1 VSTTGAPEHR
11 ASEGSAGAV
20 SLDRALGL
28 RDLVLFNL
36 VAVLGLRW
44 LATAAKAGPS
54 AIALW
59 LLAALFFFV
68 PQGLVVGEL
77 SSRYPEEGGV
87 YQWTK
92 RALGE
97 RHGYVCGWCYWINN
111 VLYYPNLLISAA
123 VIATY
128 AIGRGD
134 GALASNWTYVLPAT
148 LLCLWFAAGL
158 NIVGVGTGKWLQ
170 NAGGIGTYVPGVIMV
185 ALAIAFVVTGRP
197 SANPITPSTVVPN
210 LGSLQGLN
218 LWASIAFA
226 FAGLELSSTMGG
238 EVRDPRRTLPR
249 SVLVSAPLI
258 AAAYVMGTWALLRI
272 VPASDINIVSGLLQ
286 SISSGARALSPA
298 LWWLAPLAAV
308 AYTLGNVGGVG
319 AWLTAPARVAF
330 AIGLDRY
337 LPPAFGRVHPRWK
350 TPYVA
355 ILVQAALA
363 TVFLLVSV
371 LGKGTTVERAY
382 LVILDTQLLIYFIPY
397 VYLFISF
404 LLLRRVDAPSD
415 AVRVP
420 GGAIGAR
427 AVGASGLVV
436 TVLAMAIAMVP
447 PGGES
452 DPLLFELKVVGGAL
466 GFVALGGVVY
476 WRGRRGTRDSG

>member
-1 VSTTGAPEHR
+1 VSTHGVPEHR
-11 ASEGSAGAV
+11 TSDRSAGAV
-20 SLDRALGL
+20 SLDRGLGL

-77 SSRYPEEGGV
+77 SSRFPDEGGI

-111 VLYYPNLLISAA
+111 VLYYPNLLMSAA

-128 AIGRGD
+128 AIGKGD
-134 GALASNWTYVLPAT
+134 SALASSWTYVLPAT
-148 LLCLWFAAGL
+148 LLCLWLAAML
-158 NIVGVGTGKWLQ
+158 NIVGIGTGKWLQ

-185 ALAIAFVVTGRP
+185 GLAIAFVVTGRP
-197 SANPITPSTVVPN
+197 SANPITTSNVVPN

-226 FAGLELSSTMGG
+226 FAGLELSSSMAG

-258 AAAYVMGTWALLRI
+258 AAAYVLGTWALLRI
-272 VPASDINIVSGLLQ
+272 VPAGDVNIVSGLLQ
-286 SISSGARALSPA
+286 SISSGARTLSPA
-298 LWWLAPLAAV
+298 LWWLAPLAAA

-337 LPPAFGRVHPRWK
+337 FPPAFGRVHPKWK

-363 TVFLLVSV
+363 TAFLLVSV
-371 LGKGTTVERAY
+371 LGKGTTIERAY

-404 LLLRRVDAPSD
+404 LLLRRAGAPAD

-420 GGAIGAR
+420 GGPIGAG

-447 PGGES
+447 PDGES

-466 GFVALGGVVY
+466 GFVALGGLVY
-476 WRGRRGTRDSG
+476 WRGARESRRA

>member
-1 VSTTGAPEHR
+1 MTSSGAPEPR
-11 ASEGSAGAV
+11 SSERSAGAV
-20 SLDRALGL
+20 SLQRALGL

-44 LATAAKAGPS
+44 LATAAKSGPS
-54 AIALW
+54 AITLW

-68 PQGLVVGEL
+68 PQGLVVTEL
-77 SSRYPEEGGV
+77 SSRYPEEGGI
-87 YQWTK
+87 YSWTK

-97 RHGYVCGWCYWINN
+97 RHGYVCGWCYWVNN
-111 VLYYPNLLISAA
+111 VLYYPSLLMSAA

-128 AIGRGD
+128 AIGKGD
-134 GALASNWTYVLPAT
+134 GPLASDWTYVLPAT
-148 LLCLWFAAGL
+148 LICLWVAALL

-170 NAGGIGTYVPGVIMV
+170 NAGGIGTYLTGVIMV
-185 ALAIAFVVTGRP
+185 ALAIAFVATGRP
-197 SANPITPSTVVPN
+197 SANPITASNLVPN
-210 LGSLQGLN
+210 LGSLSGLN

-249 SVLVSAPLI
+249 AVLLSAPLI
-258 AAAYVMGTWALLRI
+258 AAAYVLGTWALLRM
-272 VPASDINIVSGLLQ
+272 VPAGDVNIVSGLLQ
-286 SISSGARALSPA
+286 SISSGANALSPA

-337 LPPAFGRVHPRWK
+337 FPDAFGRIHPRWK

-363 TVFLLVSV
+363 TAFLFVSV
-371 LGKGTTVERAY
+371 LGKGTTVEKAY
-382 LVILDTQLLIYFIPY
+382 LILLDTQLLIYFIPY
-397 VYLFISF
+397 IYLFISF
-404 LLLRRVDAPSD
+404 LRLRRETPA
-415 AVRVP
+415 AGTVRVP
-420 GGAIGAR
+420 GGRAGAW
-427 AVGASGLVV
+427 AAGVSGLVV
-436 TVLAMAIAMVP
+436 TVLAMVIATVP
-447 PGGES
+447 PDGDAS
-452 DPLLFELKVVGGAL
+452 PLAFEAKVIGGAL
-466 GFVALGGVVY
+466 AFVGLGGIVY
-476 WRGRRGTRDSG
+476 WRGRRR